1 MCMLRN
7 FQMAN
12 AIAPLLD
19 LNAEINAAS
28 LENNFSRILLL
39 DTKRR
44 DLIKALAASPNF
56 KPDEESLAILKNTAE
71 QNQKLMSDITT
82 RMSTLTK
89 VTSNKIK
96 MLRSYR
102 LNK

>member
-1 MCMLRN
+1 
-7 FQMAN
+7 MAS
-12 AIAPLLD
+12 AIQPLI
-19 LNAEINAAS
+19 EINAKINDAS
-28 LENNFSRILLL
+28 LENNFARILFL

-44 DLIKALAASPNF
+44 ALIK
-56 KPDEESLAILKNTAE
+56 SLATNPEFKSDENSLTIIKKTAE
-71 QNQKLMSDITT
+71 QNQKLMTDITK
-82 RMSTLTK
+82 RMTALTK